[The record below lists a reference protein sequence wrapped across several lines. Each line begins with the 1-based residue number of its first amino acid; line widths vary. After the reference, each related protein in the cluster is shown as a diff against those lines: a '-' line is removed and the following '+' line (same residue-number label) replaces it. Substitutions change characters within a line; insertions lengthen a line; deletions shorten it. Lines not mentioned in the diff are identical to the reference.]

1 MARTHKTT
9 QIKAKMPEQERVAE
23 EARQTNLA
31 LLRAARMRSER
42 TLARDIMDTSCAG
55 STEVAE
61 DSEAQDRAEDATEG
75 TSDEEGGDGEAQVCV
90 DTPSEAKKTTDDEED
105 ASGEDEEDGEEEQV
119 ASNEKGDDKADESE
133 ELVQAPAFKAQHDS
147 WSSLE
152 QPLKK
157 YMETTHQ
164 NIVVTEVINV
174 ARSNAALRRQVRY
187 QGLTDSELP
196 LVPAKMEPYQSKFIC
211 IRQVPADSPLIPDIE
226 LLVEAEA
233 GTTSVY
239 NYIRE
244 NTNHRVTMDDVH
256 NLLRRLLKQSKCLEM
271 REVEVFLKKLPKD
284 RALYCHFH
292 GVYDEDVLAQMKHA
306 ITNMTYS
313 ITEEDY
319 QMHREEFKILACQD
333 DRTKLW
339 EYFDK
344 NWDDCCEIW
353 VMAYRVDLPH
363 FGNHINNRLES
374 ALDNQRRKEEE
385 YRSKVEMPGALRDV
399 AAAIKTQ
406 YDVATDAA
414 VVNND
419 TFSNNGTTVS
429 VSGGE
434 REYLLKKEGYLCDS
448 GFAQTMELPC
458 RHARMY
464 KMSSD
469 NPFIIP
475 FSTIAPTYFGQSWL
489 SQQELTEVA
498 APFVAKI
505 YKDHLQAADGRL
517 SIAKKYS
524 QAQQALSRI
533 SGELARF
540 EDDAFA
546 SAMSQLD

>member
-1 MARTHKTT
+1 
-9 QIKAKMPEQERVAE
+9 
-23 EARQTNLA
+23 
-31 LLRAARMRSER
+31 
-42 TLARDIMDTSCAG
+42 
-55 STEVAE
+55 
-61 DSEAQDRAEDATEG
+61 
-75 TSDEEGGDGEAQVCV
+75 
-90 DTPSEAKKTTDDEED
+90 KTTDDEED

-119 ASNEKGDDKADESE
+119 ASNEEGEDKVEEAGVEKETTRTRRQGKKRTVSDVEEE

-196 LVPAKMEPYQSKFIC
+196 LVPAKMEPYQRKFIC
-211 IRQVPADSPLIPDIE
+211 THEVYAHNHRVSEDINRFYPGIRQVPADSPLIPDIE

-256 NLLRRLLKQSKCLEM
+256 NLLRRLLKQSKCLDM

-292 GVYDEDVLAQMKHA
+292 MKHA
-306 ITNMTYS
+306 ITNMTFS

-353 VMAYRVDLPH
+353 AMAYRVDLPH
-363 FGNHINNRLES
+363 FGNHINNRVES
-374 ALDNQRRKEEE
+374 LF
-385 YRSKVEMPGALRDV
+385 
-399 AAAIKTQ
+399 AAIKTQ

-414 VVNND
+414 VVNNY

-475 FSTIAPTYFGQSWL
+475 FSTIAPTWL

>member
-31 LLRAARMRSER
+31 LLRAARTRSER
-42 TLARDIMDTSCAG
+42 TLAREIMDTSRAG

-75 TSDEEGGDGEAQVCV
+75 TSDEEGVDGEAQVCV

-119 ASNEKGDDKADESE
+119 ASNEKGDDKADESGVEKETTRTRRQGKKRTVSDVEEE

-196 LVPAKMEPYQSKFIC
+196 LVPAKMEPYQRKFIC

-233 GTTSVY
+233 GTASVY

-256 NLLRRLLKQSKCLEM
+256 NLLRRLLKQ
-271 REVEVFLKKLPKD
+271 
-284 RALYCHFH
+284 
-292 GVYDEDVLAQMKHA
+292 
-306 ITNMTYS
+306 
-313 ITEEDY
+313 
-319 QMHREEFKILACQD
+319 
-333 DRTKLW
+333 
-339 EYFDK
+339 
-344 NWDDCCEIW
+344 
-353 VMAYRVDLPH
+353 
-363 FGNHINNRLES
+363 
-374 ALDNQRRKEEE
+374 
-385 YRSKVEMPGALRDV
+385 
-399 AAAIKTQ
+399 
-406 YDVATDAA
+406 
-414 VVNND
+414 
-419 TFSNNGTTVS
+419 
-429 VSGGE
+429 
-434 REYLLKKEGYLCDS
+434 
-448 GFAQTMELPC
+448 
-458 RHARMY
+458 RHAR
-464 KMSSD
+464 SR
-469 NPFIIP
+469 
-475 FSTIAPTYFGQSWL
+475 GV
-489 SQQELTEVA
+489 SQEA
-498 APFVAKI
+498 
-505 YKDHLQAADGRL
+505 
-517 SIAKKYS
+517 S
-524 QAQQALSRI
+524 QRSRAVLPLSRDQVV
-533 SGELARF
+533 A
-540 EDDAFA
+540 
-546 SAMSQLD
+546 